1 MQCRCAV
8 TVTRAAVRRGP
19 PAPLAGDKGV
29 TATRLQVSFITA
41 RPDFSDYFQ
50 SKAQLELAAVLV

>member
-1 MQCRCAV
+1 MAQR
-8 TVTRAAVRRGP
+8 RAASAA